1 MREVWTGEN
10 IQQNRIYF
18 LMSDTDTGKTRR
30 TPVSKRCLFFFF
42 SLLRHGA
49 DTACRRRSERE
60 RERSETLWREI
71 WARKA
76 AKREKEREGSESA
89 DGIGGYKSLA
99 AIIEHSRS
107 CGFDSFQLFYSLF
120 LIIYICM
127 YIYVCI
133 LMVSI
138 CQLWMSGVD
147 YISQMSCIKQ
157 NYKKKKRKKR

>member
-1 MREVWTGEN
+1 MKR
-10 IQQNRIYF
+10 
-18 LMSDTDTGKTRR
+18 TRLP
-30 TPVSKRCLFFFF
+30 TVSHSRPTTAMAVLQCLSGVFFFF
-42 SLLRHGA
+42 FASSTWCRHSMSAKKREG
-49 DTACRRRSERE
+49 E

-120 LIIYICM
+120 LINYIYIYICVCVCV
-127 YIYVCI
+127 YFNGIY
-133 LMVSI
+133 LSI
-138 CQLWMSGVD
+138 MNERCRLHFANEL
-147 YISQMSCIKQ
+147 Y
-157 NYKKKKRKKR
+157 

>member
-1 MREVWTGEN
+1 MARD
-10 IQQNRIYF
+10 
-18 LMSDTDTGKTRR
+18 L
-30 TPVSKRCLFFFF
+30 
-42 SLLRHGA
+42 
-49 DTACRRRSERE
+49 SEKGCEKRE
-60 RERSETLWREI
+60 R
-71 WARKA
+71 
-76 AKREKEREGSESA
+76 EREGSESA

-120 LIIYICM
+120 FNFIYI
-127 YIYVCI
+127 YIYIYIGVCI

-157 NYKKKKRKKR
+157 NYRKKKRKKR